1 MWPLLSTCSLTLG
14 RVPDKPLMPGKSVT
28 SRKEAETS
36 GLNQGPGEK
45 QGKGVPGRGNRSD
58 KGMVP
63 LERQLVFQRRW
74 GGGVGLEGGSRRG
87 KPGSGRRRRGEEQG
101 AGGERR
107 RSEDEWEG
115 RGSKREELLSADA
128 DRLGKVDAYAQLP
141 FFGRPACLACKNPR
155 LEGQAWPPRAF

>member
-1 MWPLLSTCSLTLG
+1 MWPLLSAYSLTPG
-14 RVPDKPLMPGKSVT
+14 RTPDKPLMPGKSVT
-28 SRKEAETS
+28 SRKEAKTS

-45 QGKGVPGRGNRSD
+45 QGKGVPGRGNRRG
-58 KGMVP
+58 KGTEP
-63 LERQLVFQRRW
+63 LERQLVFHRRW

-115 RGSKREELLSADA
+115 RGRARERSFYPLTLT
-128 DRLGKVDAYAQLP
+128 GW
-141 FFGRPACLACKNPR
+141 GRWTLNGD
-155 LEGQAWPPRAF
+155 LFT